1 MMSFKTTQVTHDEL
15 IKWKSNPILNPRTNK
30 NIKEKGR
37 IYKYLQNR
45 YSIEFSNSD
54 KLNENI
60 YSLID
65 SVDDKDPISLAIFWI
80 EENGNKKIIYSD
92 ISALILYKDTHNL
105 IRCFEKE
112 TLAYLKAYNINKH
125 PITRDDIPEYVFKEI
140 EAKNLVEEKKSQTLN
155 EFALE
160 IFQKFSL
167 LSIFIDSKL
176 FMNLNKQ
183 ELIKFNYEI
192 KDMYEKNFS
201 KDQIKEISNRV
212 LFLKNKSELE
222 TMSIDKIQKYL
233 LTEMNGLLSVKKEE
247 LKYMCNYIL
256 VGPLSI
262 VIPIIRQTYP
272 DICFSFSI

>member
-1 MMSFKTTQVTHDEL
+1 MSFKTTQVTHDEL